1 MVTHNVKW
9 WQRNLLQLQTKT
21 ITIWPQTKNHDK
33 TMKSVNWPQNH
44 INMSI
49 HIMTIEHK
57 KYVNTTKIMTTEKL
71 WLHDK
76 RPQTLWQYDYRT

>member
-1 MVTHNVKW
+1 MWNDDKEIYYNYK
-9 WQRNLLQLQTKT
+9 QKLLQFDHRPK
-21 ITIWPQTKNHDK
+21 
-33 TMKSVNWPQNH
+33 
-44 INMSI
+44 
-49 HIMTIEHK
+49 IMTKLWNQSIDHKIISTCPYISWQLNTK